1 MKITVTINDEVARDV
16 FRLAGDHTKT
26 GAINF
31 ALADWVRLKKLQELR
46 SLRGKLKIANDVSKL
61 RRLEIR

>member
-31 ALADWVRLKKLQELR
+31 ALADWVRLKKL
-46 SLRGKLKIANDVSKL
+46 
-61 RRLEIR
+61 